1 MSIRNS
7 IFVYICSFVGREWWW
22 KTIIDASD
30 VSIVW
35 QSVNFAKF
43 DLPGWNCPGVSGVAK
58 KSPIWLDSTDELWE
72 FGRVRWNLL
81 MKSGYLMMILRIWTS
96 CMLQGESKMTK
107 VEVLV
112 QNRSAGLMAHHVSS
126 LDWSP
131 KLTSKLFL
139 AGKIGE
145 VRRYC

>member
-7 IFVYICSFVGREWWW
+7 IFVYICSFDGREWW

-35 QSVNFAKF
+35 QSVMQSLTSLAGIVREFPEWLRN
-43 DLPGWNCPGVSGVAK
+43 
-58 KSPIWLDSTDELWE
+58 SPIWLDSTDELWE

>member
-35 QSVNFAKF
+35 QSVMQSLTSLAGIVREFPEWLRN
-43 DLPGWNCPGVSGVAK
+43 
-58 KSPIWLDSTDELWE
+58 SPIWLDSTDELWE